1 MLRHFGVREPS
12 SGFSS
17 HHRCSPF
24 SSVVCSF
31 FQDVARSYTRY
42 SNCLAIFSLLLLPT
56 AFSASAQTPEPAATA
71 PLREVHA
78 EGEKLLT
85 EAQVIAI
92 TGLTPGAQIGKGD
105 LQSAADKLVQSG
117 LFAKVSYNF
126 QTKMAGVLVTYHVEE
141 SHRIPVYFD
150 NIPWFPDSA
159 LADAIRAKSLFFDGT
174 LPEVGAAVDEAVEA
188 VKELLASHG
197 VQGSLEHTVIANPN
211 GEGNVQEIHIEGA
224 SLQIAKLEFSDP
236 SLKDSKAVQQ
246 HLSEILG
253 KPYSRMAIDLFLSEA
268 IKPIYLQQG
277 YLRAKLGP
285 AEVRL
290 EGDPHQ
296 KLPSKIPVYVP
307 VTTGEIYR
315 WKEIHWTGNTL
326 VSEFTLSGLLGVKK
340 GDVADGMQIE
350 AGWDRVRE
358 EYAHRGY
365 LEARLDPMPAYD
377 DQAHTVS
384 YAVSIQEGLQFHFG
398 KMVLTGIS
406 PAAERKLQAAWPFPA
421 GAIFDKAKFE
431 ELLTKLQAHQ
441 EQVFGELP
449 LHYENVGHWL
459 QTNAGKGTV
468 DVLLDFK

>member
-1 MLRHFGVREPS
+1 MF
-12 SGFSS
+12 
-17 HHRCSPF
+17 
-24 SSVVCSF
+24 SF
-31 FQDVARSYTRY
+31 FRARLGT
-42 SNCLAIFSLLLLPT
+42 ALLLLLSTSFLTP
-56 AFSASAQTPEPAATA
+56 AQTPEPAATA

-78 EGEKLLT
+78 EGERLLT

-92 TGLTPGAQIGKGD
+92 TGLLPGAQIGKEA
-105 LQSAADKLVQSG
+105 LKAAADKLVQSG

-126 QTKMAGVLVTYHVEE
+126 QTRVAGVLVTYHVEE
-141 SHRIPVYFD
+141 SPRIPVYFD
-150 NIPWFPDSA
+150 NIPWFADSA
-159 LADAIRAKSLFFDGT
+159 LSDAIRAKFPFFDGT
-174 LPEVGAAVDEAVEA
+174 LPEAGAAVDDAVEA
-188 VKELLASHG
+188 LKELLTSRG
-197 VQGSLEHTVIANPN
+197 VQGSLEHTVIASPN

-224 SLQIAKLEFSDP
+224 ALQIARLEFSDP
-236 SLKDSKAVQQ
+236 SLKDSRAVQQ

-253 KPYSRMAIDLFLSEA
+253 KPYSRMTIDLFLTEA

-277 YLRAKLGP
+277 FLRAKLGP

-290 EGDPHQ
+290 TVGATQ
-296 KLPSKIPVYVP
+296 KLPSQIPVYVP
-307 VTTGEIYR
+307 VAAGETYH
-315 WKEIHWTGNTL
+315 WKEVHWTGNSL
-326 VSEFTLSGLLGVKK
+326 VSEFTLSGLLAIKQ
-340 GDVADGMQIE
+340 GDVADGMHIE

-365 LEARLDPMPAYD
+365 LEAKLDTVPTYD

-384 YAVSIQEGLQFHFG
+384 YAVSIREGLQFHFG

-421 GAIFDKAKFE
+421 GAVFDKSKFE
-431 ELLTKLQAHQ
+431 ELLTKLQMHQ

-459 QTNAGKGTV
+459 QTDTGKGTV